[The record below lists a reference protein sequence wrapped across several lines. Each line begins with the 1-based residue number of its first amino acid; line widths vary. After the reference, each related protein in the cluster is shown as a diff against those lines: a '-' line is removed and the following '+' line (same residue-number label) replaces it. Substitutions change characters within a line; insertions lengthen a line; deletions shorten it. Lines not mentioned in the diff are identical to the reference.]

1 LRVVA
6 MKIEDLLIE
15 GLPDD
20 GTGLDDAFSDGS
32 LDESEIISIE
42 TVPRES
48 SVGLLLGGSLW
59 FAQWDFVV
67 VVVRGV
73 SMLSVDIAPHQG
85 NYARLILD
93 SEVRAEE
100 GEIRLTLSLMEDRGR
115 VFVVGSRI
123 ELYFG
128 FVPGI
133 SPKRPNYELPRR
145 LVRSGLPAWS
155 SEFDVRATSVLD
167 VASG

>member
-1 LRVVA
+1 

-73 SMLSVDIAPHQG
+73 GELSVDIASHPGH
-85 NYARLILD
+85 YARTILG

-100 GEIRLTLSLMEDRGR
+100 GEVELVLPLTETRGR
-115 VFVVGSRI
+115 ISVVGSRI
-123 ELYFG
+123 EMYFG

-133 SPKRPNYELPRR
+133 SPQRPYYGLPRR
-145 LVRSGLPAWS
+145 LVRSGLPDWN